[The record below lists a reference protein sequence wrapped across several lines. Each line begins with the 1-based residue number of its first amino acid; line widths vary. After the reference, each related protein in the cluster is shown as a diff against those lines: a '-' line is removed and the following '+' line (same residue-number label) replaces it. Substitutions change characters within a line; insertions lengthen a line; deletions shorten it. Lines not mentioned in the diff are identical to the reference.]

1 MRSRGAVLLMAIGA
15 GVLLTV
21 VLTLAS
27 YLLDKIGANG
37 LATVLFWPNSLL
49 QSAAPCIRGSGLE
62 RPFCEGTPINA
73 LAFVASFPLSIAV
86 YSAIAY
92 VILRRRTR
100 RDT

>member
-1 MRSRGAVLLMAIGA
+1 MRSRGAILLMSVGA

-27 YLLDKIGANG
+27 YLLDKLGAQS

-92 VILRRRTR
+92 AIIRRRSR